1 MWSNLCYIFFIFS
14 KCAKRHCN
22 PFLFVYK
29 ELFIF
34 MCIIKMILFYSIGC
48 NHSKML
54 LDNVSRYDKDKKIKL
69 VPIDELKKQNI
80 NIEKRIHTVPAFMI
94 LPSKEILFGKDVFD
108 YLLLPGRGILCSS
121 QSTRLDRNINDNNAK
136 IDSAIK
142 PMEIAVG
149 ENDPLSFSLNSSK
162 ISDNFSTIEE
172 TDGICNDKSYN
183 WDFINN
189 DKNISDGISNI
200 NINFDENKKSAMPTI
215 EQLVK
220 ERDSMKL

>member
-1 MWSNLCYIFFIFS
+1 MY
-14 KCAKRHCN
+14 
-22 PFLFVYK
+22 
-29 ELFIF
+29 
-34 MCIIKMILFYSIGC
+34 IIKMILFYSIGC

-80 NIEKRIHTVPAFMI
+80 NIETKIHTVPAFMI

-108 YLLLPGRGILCSS
+108 YLLLPGRGLLCSS
-121 QSTRLDRNINDNNAK
+121 QSTRLDKNIADNNAK

-172 TDGICNDKSYN
+172 TDGVC
-183 WDFINN
+183 N

-200 NINFDENKKSAMPTI
+200 NINFDENKKSGMPTV
-215 EQLVK
+215 EQLMK
-220 ERDSMKL
+220 ERDNLKL

>member
-1 MWSNLCYIFFIFS
+1 
-14 KCAKRHCN
+14 
-22 PFLFVYK
+22 
-29 ELFIF
+29 
-34 MCIIKMILFYSIGC
+34 MILFYSIGC

-54 LDNVSRYDKDKKIKL
+54 LDNVGRYDKDKKIKL

-80 NIEKRIHTVPAFMI
+80 NIEKRIHSVPAFMI

-121 QSTRLDRNINDNNAK
+121 QSTRLDKNISDNNAK
-136 IDSAIK
+136 IDSSIK
-142 PMEIAVG
+142 PLDIPVN

-162 ISDNFSTIEE
+162 ISDNFSTIED
-172 TDGICNDKSYN
+172 TDGVCNDKNYN

-200 NINFDENKKSAMPTI
+200 NINFDENKKSGMPSV
-215 EQLVK
+215 EQLMK
-220 ERDSMKL
+220 ERDNLKL

>member
-1 MWSNLCYIFFIFS
+1 
-14 KCAKRHCN
+14 
-22 PFLFVYK
+22 
-29 ELFIF
+29 

-80 NIEKRIHTVPAFMI
+80 NIETKIHTVPALCI

-121 QSTRLDRNINDNNAK
+121 QSTRLDRNITDNNAK
-136 IDSAIK
+136 IDSGIK

-149 ENDPLSFSLNSSK
+149 ENDPISFSLNSSK
-162 ISDNFSTIEE
+162 ISIEN
-172 TDGICNDKSYN
+172 TDGVCNDKNYN

-200 NINFDENKKSAMPTI
+200 NINFDENKKSVMPTI
-215 EQLVK
+215 EQLME
-220 ERDSMKL
+220 ERNSLKL